1 MPYDAHEERFLDSAR
16 NDGEKHLDG
25 GESKEH
31 HRIMTDSSDTVEVP
45 AVATS
50 DAGETFPTIQA
61 PATDQADVASSSV
74 APAKDAVSAFWNEID
89 AELAATPAAP
99 ELEEKP
105 LYSTEFATTWK
116 VRLTSIG
123 PYRIAAYLSI
133 PHGDGPFPALLAVPG
148 YGSVVTPPQYED
160 HQRYVVMT
168 LMYRGTRHADWPYA
182 GKFPG
187 VLTDGIADPNTWVY
201 RGILADHLR
210 GLEFLRDRPE
220 VDTSRI
226 GLIGNDI
233 GLLIAARRPEV
244 TAVAVGSNFFHRL
257 SDVVAATEAYPFEEI
272 NDYLRTYPA
281 DRDAVAQT
289 LALVDPAHQA
299 DAVKAKVLFSIG
311 DDGAIGDAAWWSGVK
326 NALGGEV
333 AEYHATHEG
342 QTDRDAVDA
351 WLAHELGSEPKPRS
365 WTPEEI
371 GSWG

>member
-1 MPYDAHEERFLDSAR
+1 
-16 NDGEKHLDG
+16 
-25 GESKEH
+25 
-31 HRIMTDSSDTVEVP
+31 MTDTTDTVEVP

-50 DAGETFPTIQA
+50 DAQESQSTIQA
-61 PATDQADVASSSV
+61 TATRQADIAATSATPS
-74 APAKDAVSAFWNEID
+74 KDAVEAFWNEID
-89 AELAATPAAP
+89 AELAAMPAAP
-99 ELEEKP
+99 ELEEAP
-105 LYSTEFATTWK
+105 LYSTEFSTTYK
-116 VRLTSIG
+116 VRMTSIG

-133 PHGDGPFPALLAVPG
+133 PHGDGPFPALLSVPG

-160 HQRYVVMT
+160 RQRYAVLT

-187 VLTDGIADPNTWVY
+187 VLTDGIADATSWIY

-233 GLLIAARRPEV
+233 ALLIAARRPEI
-244 TAVAVGSNFFHRL
+244 TAVAVASSFFHRL
-257 SDVVAATEAYPFEEI
+257 SEVVTATEAYPFEEI
-272 NDYLRTYPA
+272 NDYLRTFPA
-281 DRDAVAQT
+281 DREAVAQS

-299 DAVKAKVLFSIG
+299 GAITAKVLFTVG
-311 DDGAIGDAAWWSGVK
+311 DDGAVGGRAWWSGLRD
-326 NALGGEV
+326 ALGGQTED
-333 AEYHATHEG
+333 YQATHEG

-351 WLAHELGSEPKPRS
+351 WMAKELRSEPKPRS

-371 GSWG
+371 GSWA